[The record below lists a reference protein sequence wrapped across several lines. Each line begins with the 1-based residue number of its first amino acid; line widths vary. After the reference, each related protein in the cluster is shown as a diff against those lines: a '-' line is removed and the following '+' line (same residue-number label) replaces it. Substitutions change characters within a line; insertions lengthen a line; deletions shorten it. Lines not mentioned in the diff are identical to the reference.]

1 MKNITVTVDDDLY
14 HLARVR
20 AAEQRSTLSAL
31 VRAFLQSLVG
41 EESAFERLRREQ
53 NETIARI
60 RAAHPGFSA
69 ASRLPRDEVNM
80 RHAVR

>member
-1 MKNITVTVDDDLY
+1 MKNITVSVNDDLY

-31 VRAFLQSLVG
+31 VRAFLQNLVG
-41 EESAFERLRREQ
+41 EEPAFERLHRAQ
-53 NETIARI
+53 NQTIARI
-60 RAAHPGFSA
+60 RDAHPGFSA
-69 ASRLPRDEVNM
+69 ANRLTRDEANA